1 MLKRN
6 TVWFVGLLLS
16 LMASHTLGL
25 GLGSVTV
32 ESYLNQ
38 PLRLRIEILQ
48 LGETRIEDVTVQMAS
63 TDDFARFGIER
74 VGVLSSVRLRAEES
88 ADGAYVFL
96 TSNTSITEPYLSFI
110 LETRWPSGRLLS
122 EHTVLLDLPAYRE
135 ESARAESSLRQPIST
150 VLRAPE
156 NNATRTGSLFA
167 APSRQTS
174 APQIQARDSADNSNV
189 AEASEEA
196 NSILADAEPER
207 TALPERNTIETD
219 ASSTLI
225 GIARQIRPDE
235 SVSLQQT
242 MIAIQT
248 LNPDAFADGNIN
260 RLLTGQILRLP
271 TEQEM
276 RSVDAAE
283 AIAEVGRQNQEMAD
297 AEPFSLP
304 GQTDSGQNRPSG
316 RLSVIAADSDAI
328 DASSTTASS
337 ASEENAEL
345 DRRIAELENELSVRQ
360 EEADRARVDRENLGF
375 RLADL
380 DAQIE
385 AAQELIR
392 LQDIQLAQLRESLA
406 LAEAA
411 AEAAAAEQ
419 AAQEAILASDAQTA
433 AASTSSS
440 GLLAVLAN
448 NSIVLFGGLGFFVLL
463 LVWVMLRRNRAASLK
478 DSGVLEPLV
487 EMQAEQLRAEAGDG
501 ASASANESGSADGAS
516 ELEDHKEAQLNE
528 ELNEIMSASG
538 DSSDADHDEKID
550 APSVDIETPADDDD
564 TDSFLHDLGIDLDD
578 FDSSIFDLDDD
589 DDSTASGQ
597 SGTQKGKVSSDD
609 LEMTFGL
616 SNPGSPDIDEEE
628 PVSEVAQ
635 SVDTSV
641 DEKVPEDGFDK
652 ANGELPEQE
661 AVSLPEE
668 KSLPQDGAGGSAVN
682 PESDA
687 AHALDM
693 VSSEDE
699 SEPELS
705 NGRANEPDDLDIEAF
720 EFDAEAPA
728 KVTTSDGEGREE
740 PEELDLET
748 FSFDAPKMD
757 PEANKEP
764 QEVGQSEDSDNA
776 LDFDFDASDIP
787 EQTEAPENDELEQFQ
802 FTPTDADESV
812 PEQAANTDEEEGGN
826 SAQEAASIDAEHD
839 VSGVQSKEQVE
850 LDDLGFFSEE
860 EARAQ
865 DDEDSGADESDDEVS
880 ILSDDDETAT
890 KLELA
895 YAYQKMGDA
904 DGAME
909 ILQEVISE
917 GNEGQIAEAREL
929 LDALREKP

>member
-25 GLGSVTV
+25 GLGSVAV

-122 EHTVLLDLPAYRE
+122 EHTVLLDLPVYRE

-174 APQIQARDSADNSNV
+174 APQIQARDSVDNSNV
-189 AEASEEA
+189 VEASEEA

-207 TALPERNTIETD
+207 TALSERNTIETD

-271 TEQEM
+271 TEQEI

-304 GQTDSGQNRPSG
+304 GQADSGQNRPSG

-433 AASTSSS
+433 AASTASS

-463 LVWVMLRRNRAASLK
+463 LVWGMLRRNRAAALK

-487 EMQAEQLRAEAGDG
+487 EMQAEQVLAEAGDG

-516 ELEDHKEAQLNE
+516 ELDDHKEAQLNE

-538 DSSDADHDEKID
+538 DSSDADHDEKTD
-550 APSVDIETPADDDD
+550 APSIDTETPADDD
-564 TDSFLHDLGIDLDD
+564 TDSFLDDLGIDLDD

-597 SGTQKGKVSSDD
+597 SGAHKGKVSSDD
-609 LEMTFGL
+609 LEMTFDL

-628 PVSEVAQ
+628 PGSEVAQ
-635 SVDTSV
+635 SVDTSA

-652 ANGELPEQE
+652 ASGDLPEQE
-661 AVSLPEE
+661 AVSLTEE
-668 KSLPQDGAGGSAVN
+668 KSSPQDGAGGLAVN

-699 SEPELS
+699 TEPELS

-728 KVTTSDGEGREE
+728 KATTSDGEGREE

-764 QEVGQSEDSDNA
+764 QEIGQSEGSDNA
-776 LDFDFDASDIP
+776 LDFDVDASDIS
-787 EQTEAPENDELEQFQ
+787 EQTEAPENDELEQFE
-802 FTPTDADESV
+802 FTPTDADDSV
-812 PEQAANTDEEEGGN
+812 SEQAANTDEEEGGN
-826 SAQEAASIDAEHD
+826 SAQEAASIDAEHE
-839 VSGVQSKEQVE
+839 VSGMQSEEEVE
-850 LDDLGFFSEE
+850 LDDLDFFSEE

>member
-25 GLGSVTV
+25 GLGSVAV

-122 EHTVLLDLPAYRE
+122 EHTVLLDLPVYRE

-174 APQIQARDSADNSNV
+174 APQIQARDSVDNSNV

-207 TALPERNTIETD
+207 TALSERNTIETD

-271 TEQEM
+271 TEQEI

-433 AASTSSS
+433 AASTASS

-463 LVWVMLRRNRAASLK
+463 LVWGMLRRNRAAALK

-487 EMQAEQLRAEAGDG
+487 EMQAEQVLAEAGDG

-516 ELEDHKEAQLNE
+516 EHDDHKEAQLNE

-538 DSSDADHDEKID
+538 DSSDADHDEKTD
-550 APSVDIETPADDDD
+550 APSIDTETPADDD
-564 TDSFLHDLGIDLDD
+564 TDSFLDDLGIDLDD

-597 SGTQKGKVSSDD
+597 SGAHKGKVSSDD
-609 LEMTFGL
+609 LEMTFDL

-628 PVSEVAQ
+628 PGSEVAQ
-635 SVDTSV
+635 SVDTSA

-652 ANGELPEQE
+652 ASGDLPEQE
-661 AVSLPEE
+661 AVSLTEE
-668 KSLPQDGAGGSAVN
+668 KSSPQDGAGGLAVN

-699 SEPELS
+699 TEPELS

-728 KVTTSDGEGREE
+728 KATTSDGEGREE

-764 QEVGQSEDSDNA
+764 QEVGQSEGSDNA

-787 EQTEAPENDELEQFQ
+787 EQTEAPEKDELEQFQ

-826 SAQEAASIDAEHD
+826 SAQEAASIDAEHE
-839 VSGVQSKEQVE
+839 VSGMQSEEKVE
-850 LDDLGFFSEE
+850 LDDLDFFSEE

-865 DDEDSGADESDDEVS
+865 DDEDSGPDESDDEVS

>member
-74 VGVLSSVRLRAEES
+74 VGVLSNVRLRAEES

-96 TSNTSITEPYLSFI
+96 TSNTFISEPYLSFI

-122 EHTVLLDLPAYRE
+122 EHTVLLDLPVYRE

-174 APQIQARDSADNSNV
+174 APQMQARDSADNSTV

-207 TALPERNTIETD
+207 TALSERNTIETD

-283 AIAEVGRQNQEMAD
+283 AIAEVGRQNQEMAE

-463 LVWVMLRRNRAASLK
+463 LVWVMLRRNRAAALK
-478 DSGVLEPLV
+478 DSGVLEPLG
-487 EMQAEQLRAEAGDG
+487 EMQAEQVLAEAGDG

-516 ELEDHKEAQLNE
+516 ELDDHKEAQLNE

-538 DSSDADHDEKID
+538 DSSDADHDEKTD
-550 APSVDIETPADDDD
+550 APSVDTETPADDD
-564 TDSFLHDLGIDLDD
+564 TDSFIDDLGIDLDD

-597 SGTQKGKVSSDD
+597 SGAHKGKVSSDD
-609 LEMTFGL
+609 LEMTFDL
-616 SNPGSPDIDEEE
+616 SDPGSPDIDEEE
-628 PVSEVAQ
+628 PGSEVAQ
-635 SVDTSV
+635 SVDTSA
-641 DEKVPEDGFDK
+641 DEKVPENGFDK
-652 ANGELPEQE
+652 ASGELPEQE
-661 AVSLPEE
+661 AVSLTEE
-668 KSLPQDGAGGSAVN
+668 KSSPQDGAGGLAVN

-728 KVTTSDGEGREE
+728 KATTSDGEGREE

-764 QEVGQSEDSDNA
+764 QEVGQSEGSDNA

-839 VSGVQSKEQVE
+839 VSGGQSEEKVE
-850 LDDLGFFSEE
+850 LDDLDFFSEE

-865 DDEDSGADESDDEVS
+865 DDEDSGPDESDDEVS

>member
-1 MLKRN
+1 MLRRN

-16 LMASHTLGL
+16 FMASHTLGL
-25 GLGSVTV
+25 SLGSVTV

-74 VGVLSSVRLRAEES
+74 VGILSSVRFRAQET

-110 LETRWPSGRLLS
+110 LETRWPSGRSLS
-122 EHTVLLDLPAYRE
+122 EHMVLLDLPVYRE
-135 ESARAESSLRQPIST
+135 EPARAESSLRQPLST
-150 VLRAPE
+150 VLRSPE
-156 NNATRTGSLFA
+156 DNVTRTGALSA

-174 APQIQARDSADNSNV
+174 APQTQARDSADNSSV

-207 TALPERNTIETD
+207 TALSERNTIETD
-219 ASSTLI
+219 AGSTLI

-271 TEQEM
+271 SEPEI

-283 AIAEVGRQNQEMAD
+283 AYAEVDRQNQEMAD
-297 AEPFSLP
+297 AEPFGLP
-304 GQTDSGQNRPSG
+304 GQADSGQNRPSG

-328 DASSTTASS
+328 AASSATASP

-345 DRRIAELENELSVRQ
+345 DRRIAQLENELSVRQ

-419 AAQEAILASDAQTA
+419 AAREAISASDAQTTA
-433 AASTSSS
+433 ALTSSS
-440 GLLAVLAN
+440 ALLAVLAN

-463 LVWVMLRRNRAASLK
+463 LVWVMLRRNRAEALK
-478 DSGVLEPLV
+478 GSGDLEPLV
-487 EMQAEQLRAEAGDG
+487 EMQTEQLRAGADDG
-501 ASASANESGSADGAS
+501 VGAEVDESWSADGAS
-516 ELEDHKEAQLNE
+516 ELEDHKETQLNE

-538 DSSDADHDEKID
+538 DSSDAEHNEKTD
-550 APSVDIETPADDDD
+550 APSVDTESPADDD
-564 TDSFLHDLGIDLDD
+564 TDSFLDDVGIDLGD

-589 DDSTASGQ
+589 DDATDSGRN
-597 SGTQKGKVSSDD
+597 GGHEGKVSSDD
-609 LEMTFGL
+609 LEMTFEL
-616 SNPGSPDIDEEE
+616 SDPGSSDFNAEEAA
-628 PVSEVAQ
+628 SEVHQ
-635 SVDTSV
+635 SVDISA
-641 DEKVPEDGFDK
+641 DKKAPEDGFDK
-652 ANGELPEQE
+652 SSRNLPEQE
-661 AVSLPEE
+661 AVSLTGGEE
-668 KSLPQDGAGGSAVN
+668 SPQDEADESAVKLA
-682 PESDA
+682 PDA
-687 AHALDM
+687 AHALGM
-693 VSSEDE
+693 EISENE
-699 SEPELS
+699 AEPGLS
-705 NGRANEPDDLDIEAF
+705 NGQANEPDDLDIEAL
-720 EFDAEAPA
+720 EFDAQASSNA
-728 KVTTSDGEGREE
+728 TTSDREE
-740 PEELDLET
+740 RAEREELDLET
-748 FSFDAPKMD
+748 SFDATKID
-757 PEANKEP
+757 PETSKEP
-764 QEVGQSEDSDNA
+764 QEAVLFDAKHDSSGTQSEG
-776 LDFDFDASDIP
+776 
-787 EQTEAPENDELEQFQ
+787 E
-802 FTPTDADESV
+802 V
-812 PEQAANTDEEEGGN
+812 G
-826 SAQEAASIDAEHD
+826 
-839 VSGVQSKEQVE
+839 
-850 LDDLGFFSEE
+850 LDDLDFFSEE

-865 DDEDSGADESDDEVS
+865 DDADSEADKSDDEVS
-880 ILSDDDETAT
+880 ILSDDDETAI

-895 YAYQKMGDA
+895 YAYRKMGDS

-917 GNEGQIAEAREL
+917 GNEGQRAEAREL

>member
-1 MLKRN
+1 MLRRN

-16 LMASHTLGL
+16 FMASHTLGL
-25 GLGSVTV
+25 SLGSVTV

-74 VGVLSSVRLRAEES
+74 VGILSSVRFRAQET

-110 LETRWPSGRLLS
+110 LETRWPSGRSLS
-122 EHTVLLDLPAYRE
+122 EHMVLLDLPVYRE
-135 ESARAESSLRQPIST
+135 EPARAESSLRQPLST
-150 VLRAPE
+150 VLRSPE
-156 NNATRTGSLFA
+156 DNVTRTGALSA

-174 APQIQARDSADNSNV
+174 APQTQARDSADNSSV

-196 NSILADAEPER
+196 NSILADAESER
-207 TALPERNTIETD
+207 TALSERNTIETD
-219 ASSTLI
+219 AGSTLI
-225 GIARQIRPDE
+225 GVARQIRPDE

-271 TEQEM
+271 SEPEI

-283 AIAEVGRQNQEMAD
+283 AYAEVDRQNQEMAD
-297 AEPFSLP
+297 AEPFGLP
-304 GQTDSGQNRPSG
+304 GQADSGQNRPPG

-328 DASSTTASS
+328 AASSATASP

-345 DRRIAELENELSVRQ
+345 DRRIAQLENELSVRQ

-419 AAQEAILASDAQTA
+419 AAREAISASDAQTTA
-433 AASTSSS
+433 ALTSSS
-440 GLLAVLAN
+440 ALLAVLAN

-463 LVWVMLRRNRAASLK
+463 LVWVMLRRNRAEALK
-478 DSGVLEPLV
+478 GSGDLEPLV
-487 EMQAEQLRAEAGDG
+487 EMQTEQLRAGADDG
-501 ASASANESGSADGAS
+501 VGAEVDESWSADGAS
-516 ELEDHKEAQLNE
+516 ELEDHKKTQLNE

-538 DSSDADHDEKID
+538 DSSDAEHNEKTD
-550 APSVDIETPADDDD
+550 APSVDTESPADDD
-564 TDSFLHDLGIDLDD
+564 TDSFLDDVGIDLGD

-589 DDSTASGQ
+589 DDATDSGRN
-597 SGTQKGKVSSDD
+597 GGHEGKVSSDD
-609 LEMTFGL
+609 LEMTFEL
-616 SNPGSPDIDEEE
+616 SDPGSSDFNAEEAA
-628 PVSEVAQ
+628 SEVHQ
-635 SVDTSV
+635 SVDISA
-641 DEKVPEDGFDK
+641 DKKAPEDGFDK
-652 ANGELPEQE
+652 SSRNLPEQE
-661 AVSLPEE
+661 AVSLTWGEE
-668 KSLPQDGAGGSAVN
+668 SPQDEADESAVKLA
-682 PESDA
+682 PDA
-687 AHALDM
+687 AHALGM
-693 VSSEDE
+693 EISENE
-699 SEPELS
+699 AEPGLS
-705 NGRANEPDDLDIEAF
+705 NGQANEPDDLDIEAL
-720 EFDAEAPA
+720 EFDAQASSNA
-728 KVTTSDGEGREE
+728 TTSDREE
-740 PEELDLET
+740 RAEREELDLET
-748 FSFDAPKMD
+748 SFDATKID
-757 PEANKEP
+757 PETSKEP
-764 QEVGQSEDSDNA
+764 LEAVLFDAKHDSSGTQSEGEVG
-776 LDFDFDASDIP
+776 
-787 EQTEAPENDELEQFQ
+787 
-802 FTPTDADESV
+802 
-812 PEQAANTDEEEGGN
+812 
-826 SAQEAASIDAEHD
+826 
-839 VSGVQSKEQVE
+839 
-850 LDDLGFFSEE
+850 LDDLDFFSEE

-865 DDEDSGADESDDEVS
+865 DDADSEADKSDDEVS
-880 ILSDDDETAT
+880 ILSDDDETAI

-895 YAYQKMGDA
+895 YAYRKMGDS

-917 GNEGQIAEAREL
+917 GNEGQRAEAREL

>member
-25 GLGSVTV
+25 GLGSVAV

-122 EHTVLLDLPAYRE
+122 EHTVLLDLPVYRE

-174 APQIQARDSADNSNV
+174 APQIQARDSVDNSNV
-189 AEASEEA
+189 VEASEEA

-207 TALPERNTIETD
+207 TALSERNTIETD

-271 TEQEM
+271 TEQEI

-304 GQTDSGQNRPSG
+304 GQADSGQNRPSG

-433 AASTSSS
+433 AASTASS

-463 LVWVMLRRNRAASLK
+463 LVWGMLRRNRAAALK

-487 EMQAEQLRAEAGDG
+487 EMQAEQVLAEAGDG

-516 ELEDHKEAQLNE
+516 ELDDHKEAQLNE
-528 ELNEIMSASG
+528 ELNEIMPASG
-538 DSSDADHDEKID
+538 DSSDADHDEKTD
-550 APSVDIETPADDDD
+550 APSIDTETPADDD
-564 TDSFLHDLGIDLDD
+564 TDSFLDDLGIDLDD

-597 SGTQKGKVSSDD
+597 SGAHKGKVSSDD
-609 LEMTFGL
+609 LEMTFDL

-628 PVSEVAQ
+628 PGSEVAQ
-635 SVDTSV
+635 SVDTSA

-652 ANGELPEQE
+652 ASGDLPEQE
-661 AVSLPEE
+661 AVSLTEE
-668 KSLPQDGAGGSAVN
+668 KSSPQDGAGGLAVN

-699 SEPELS
+699 TEPELS

-728 KVTTSDGEGREE
+728 KATTSDGEGREE

-764 QEVGQSEDSDNA
+764 QEVGQSEGSDNA

-787 EQTEAPENDELEQFQ
+787 EQTEAPEKDELEQFQ

-826 SAQEAASIDAEHD
+826 SAQEAASIDAEHE
-839 VSGVQSKEQVE
+839 VSGMQSEEEVE
-850 LDDLGFFSEE
+850 LDDLDFFSEE

-865 DDEDSGADESDDEVS
+865 DDEDSGPDESDDEVS

>member
-25 GLGSVTV
+25 GLGSVAV

-122 EHTVLLDLPAYRE
+122 EHTVLLDLPVYRE

-174 APQIQARDSADNSNV
+174 APQIQARDSVDNSNV

-207 TALPERNTIETD
+207 TALSERNTIETD

-271 TEQEM
+271 TEQEI

-419 AAQEAILASDAQTA
+419 AAQEAILASDAQTE

-463 LVWVMLRRNRAASLK
+463 LVWGMLRRNRAAALK

-487 EMQAEQLRAEAGDG
+487 EMQAEHLRAEKGDG

-516 ELEDHKEAQLNE
+516 EHDDHKEAQLNE

-538 DSSDADHDEKID
+538 DSSDADHDEKTD
-550 APSVDIETPADDDD
+550 APSIDTETPADDD
-564 TDSFLHDLGIDLDD
+564 TDSFLDDLGIDLDD

-597 SGTQKGKVSSDD
+597 SGAHKGKVSSDD
-609 LEMTFGL
+609 LEMTFDL

-628 PVSEVAQ
+628 PGSEVAQ
-635 SVDTSV
+635 SVDTSA

-652 ANGELPEQE
+652 ASGDLPEQE
-661 AVSLPEE
+661 AVSLTEE
-668 KSLPQDGAGGSAVN
+668 KSSPQDGAGGLAVN
-682 PESDA
+682 PVSDA

-699 SEPELS
+699 TEPELS

-728 KVTTSDGEGREE
+728 KATTSDGEGREE

-764 QEVGQSEDSDNA
+764 QEVGQSEGSDNA
-776 LDFDFDASDIP
+776 LDFDFDASDIS
-787 EQTEAPENDELEQFQ
+787 EQTEAPENDELEQFE
-802 FTPTDADESV
+802 FTPTDADDSV
-812 PEQAANTDEEEGGN
+812 SEQAANTDEEEGGN
-826 SAQEAASIDAEHD
+826 SAQEAASIDAEHE
-839 VSGVQSKEQVE
+839 VSGMQSEEKVE
-850 LDDLGFFSEE
+850 LDDLDFFSEE

-865 DDEDSGADESDDEVS
+865 DDEDSGPDESDDEVS

-929 LDALREKP
+929 LDALRENS

>member
-1 MLKRN
+1 MLRRN

-16 LMASHTLGL
+16 FMASHTLGL
-25 GLGSVTV
+25 SLGSVTV

-74 VGVLSSVRLRAEES
+74 VGILSSVRFRAQET

-110 LETRWPSGRLLS
+110 LETRWPSGRSLS
-122 EHTVLLDLPAYRE
+122 EHMVLLDLPVYRE
-135 ESARAESSLRQPIST
+135 EPARAESSLRQPLST
-150 VLRAPE
+150 VLRSPE
-156 NNATRTGSLFA
+156 DNVTRTGALSA

-174 APQIQARDSADNSNV
+174 ATQTQARDSADNSSV

-207 TALPERNTIETD
+207 TALSERNTIETD
-219 ASSTLI
+219 AGSTLI

-271 TEQEM
+271 SEPEI
-276 RSVDAAE
+276 RSVDSAE
-283 AIAEVGRQNQEMAD
+283 AYAEVDRQNQEMAD
-297 AEPFSLP
+297 AEPFGLP
-304 GQTDSGQNRPSG
+304 GQADSGQNRPSG

-328 DASSTTASS
+328 AASSATASP

-345 DRRIAELENELSVRQ
+345 DRRIAQLENELSVRQ

-419 AAQEAILASDAQTA
+419 AAREAISASDAQTTA
-433 AASTSSS
+433 ALTSSS
-440 GLLAVLAN
+440 ALLAVLAN
-448 NSIVLFGGLGFFVLL
+448 NSIVIFGGLGFFVLL
-463 LVWVMLRRNRAASLK
+463 LVWVMLRRNRAEALK
-478 DSGVLEPLV
+478 GSGDLEPLV
-487 EMQAEQLRAEAGDG
+487 EMQTEQLRAG
-501 ASASANESGSADGAS
+501 A
-516 ELEDHKEAQLNE
+516 
-528 ELNEIMSASG
+528 
-538 DSSDADHDEKID
+538 
-550 APSVDIETPADDDD
+550 DDD
-564 TDSFLHDLGIDLDD
+564 TDSFLDDVGIDLGD

-589 DDSTASGQ
+589 DDATDSGRN
-597 SGTQKGKVSSDD
+597 GGHEGKVSSDD
-609 LEMTFGL
+609 LEMTFEL
-616 SNPGSPDIDEEE
+616 SDPGSSDFNAEEAA
-628 PVSEVAQ
+628 SEVHQ
-635 SVDTSV
+635 SVDISA
-641 DEKVPEDGFDK
+641 DKKAPEDGFDK
-652 ANGELPEQE
+652 SSRNLPEQE
-661 AVSLPEE
+661 AVSLTWGEE
-668 KSLPQDGAGGSAVN
+668 SPQDEADESAVKLA
-682 PESDA
+682 PDA
-687 AHALDM
+687 AHALGM
-693 VSSEDE
+693 EISENE
-699 SEPELS
+699 AEPGLS
-705 NGRANEPDDLDIEAF
+705 NGQANEPDDLDIEAL
-720 EFDAEAPA
+720 EFDAQASSNA
-728 KVTTSDGEGREE
+728 TTSDREE
-740 PEELDLET
+740 RAEREELDLET
-748 FSFDAPKMD
+748 SFDATKID
-757 PEANKEP
+757 PETSKEP
-764 QEVGQSEDSDNA
+764 QEAVLFDAKHDSSGTQSEG
-776 LDFDFDASDIP
+776 
-787 EQTEAPENDELEQFQ
+787 E
-802 FTPTDADESV
+802 V
-812 PEQAANTDEEEGGN
+812 G
-826 SAQEAASIDAEHD
+826 
-839 VSGVQSKEQVE
+839 
-850 LDDLGFFSEE
+850 LDDLDFFSEE

-865 DDEDSGADESDDEVS
+865 DDADSEADKSDDEVS
-880 ILSDDDETAT
+880 ILSDDDETAI

-895 YAYQKMGDA
+895 YAYRKMGDS

-917 GNEGQIAEAREL
+917 GNEGQRAEAREL

>member
-1 MLKRN
+1 MLRRN

-16 LMASHTLGL
+16 FMASHTLGL
-25 GLGSVTV
+25 SLGSVTV

-74 VGVLSSVRLRAEES
+74 VGILSSVRFRAQET

-110 LETRWPSGRLLS
+110 LETRWPSGRSLS
-122 EHTVLLDLPAYRE
+122 EHMVLLDLPVYRE
-135 ESARAESSLRQPIST
+135 EPARAESSLRQPLST
-150 VLRAPE
+150 VLRSPE
-156 NNATRTGSLFA
+156 DNVTRTGALSA

-174 APQIQARDSADNSNV
+174 APQTQARDSADNSSV

-207 TALPERNTIETD
+207 TALSERNTIETD
-219 ASSTLI
+219 AGSTLI

-271 TEQEM
+271 SEPEI

-283 AIAEVGRQNQEMAD
+283 AYAGVDRQNQEMAD
-297 AEPFSLP
+297 AEPFGLP
-304 GQTDSGQNRPSG
+304 GQADSGQNRPSG

-328 DASSTTASS
+328 AASSATASP

-345 DRRIAELENELSVRQ
+345 DRRIAQLENELSVRQ

-419 AAQEAILASDAQTA
+419 AAREAISASDAQTTA
-433 AASTSSS
+433 ALTSSS
-440 GLLAVLAN
+440 ALLAVLAN

-463 LVWVMLRRNRAASLK
+463 LVWVMLRRNRAEALK
-478 DSGVLEPLV
+478 GSGDLEPLV
-487 EMQAEQLRAEAGDG
+487 EMQTEQLRAG
-501 ASASANESGSADGAS
+501 A
-516 ELEDHKEAQLNE
+516 
-528 ELNEIMSASG
+528 
-538 DSSDADHDEKID
+538 
-550 APSVDIETPADDDD
+550 DDD
-564 TDSFLHDLGIDLDD
+564 TDSFLDDVGIDLGD

-589 DDSTASGQ
+589 DDATDSGRN
-597 SGTQKGKVSSDD
+597 GGHEGKVSSDD
-609 LEMTFGL
+609 LEMTFEL
-616 SNPGSPDIDEEE
+616 SDPGSSDFNAEEAA
-628 PVSEVAQ
+628 SEVHQ
-635 SVDTSV
+635 SVDISA
-641 DEKVPEDGFDK
+641 DKKAPEDGFDK
-652 ANGELPEQE
+652 SSRNLPEQE
-661 AVSLPEE
+661 AVSLTWGEE
-668 KSLPQDGAGGSAVN
+668 SPQDEADESAVKLA
-682 PESDA
+682 PDA
-687 AHALDM
+687 AHALGM
-693 VSSEDE
+693 EISENE
-699 SEPELS
+699 AEPGLS
-705 NGRANEPDDLDIEAF
+705 NGQANEPDDLDIEAL
-720 EFDAEAPA
+720 EFDAQAPSNA
-728 KVTTSDGEGREE
+728 TTSDREE
-740 PEELDLET
+740 WVEREELDLET
-748 FSFDAPKMD
+748 SFDATKID
-757 PEANKEP
+757 PETSKEP
-764 QEVGQSEDSDNA
+764 QEAVLFDAKHDSSGTQSEG
-776 LDFDFDASDIP
+776 
-787 EQTEAPENDELEQFQ
+787 E
-802 FTPTDADESV
+802 V
-812 PEQAANTDEEEGGN
+812 G
-826 SAQEAASIDAEHD
+826 
-839 VSGVQSKEQVE
+839 
-850 LDDLGFFSEE
+850 LDDLDFFSEE

-865 DDEDSGADESDDEVS
+865 DDADSEADKSDDEVS
-880 ILSDDDETAT
+880 ILSDDDETAI

-895 YAYQKMGDA
+895 YAYRKMGDS

-917 GNEGQIAEAREL
+917 GNEGQRAEAREL
-929 LDALREKP
+929 LDALREKS

>member
-1 MLKRN
+1 MVVFSIGVFRFRASKVKGTMLKRN
-6 TVWFVGLLLS
+6 TVWFVGLLLG

-74 VGVLSSVRLRAEES
+74 VGVLSNVRLRVEES

-96 TSNTSITEPYLSFI
+96 TSNTFISEPYLSFI

-122 EHTVLLDLPAYRE
+122 EHTVLLDLPVYRE

-174 APQIQARDSADNSNV
+174 APQIQASDSADNSNV

-207 TALPERNTIETD
+207 TALSERNTIETD

-248 LNPDAFADGNIN
+248 LNPNAFADGNIN

-271 TEQEM
+271 TEQEI

-297 AEPFSLP
+297 AEPFGLP

-316 RLSVIAADSDAI
+316 RLSVIAAVSDAI

-419 AAQEAILASDAQTA
+419 AAQEATLASDAQTA

-501 ASASANESGSADGAS
+501 SSASANESGSADGAS

-538 DSSDADHDEKID
+538 DSSDADHDGKTD
-550 APSVDIETPADDDD
+550 APSVDTETPADDD
-564 TDSFLHDLGIDLDD
+564 TDSFLDDLGIDLDD

-597 SGTQKGKVSSDD
+597 SGTHKGKVSSDD
-609 LEMTFGL
+609 LEMTFDL
-616 SNPGSPDIDEEE
+616 SDPGSPDIDEKE
-628 PVSEVAQ
+628 PASEVVQ
-635 SVDTSV
+635 SV
-641 DEKVPEDGFDK
+641 
-652 ANGELPEQE
+652 
-661 AVSLPEE
+661 
-668 KSLPQDGAGGSAVN
+668 
-682 PESDA
+682 
-687 AHALDM
+687 
-693 VSSEDE
+693 
-699 SEPELS
+699 
-705 NGRANEPDDLDIEAF
+705 
-720 EFDAEAPA
+720 
-728 KVTTSDGEGREE
+728 
-740 PEELDLET
+740 
-748 FSFDAPKMD
+748 
-757 PEANKEP
+757 
-764 QEVGQSEDSDNA
+764 
-776 LDFDFDASDIP
+776 DASDIP
-787 EQTEAPENDELEQFQ
+787 EQTEAPEKDELEQFQ

-839 VSGVQSKEQVE
+839 VSGMQSEEEVE
-850 LDDLGFFSEE
+850 LDDLDFFSEE

>member
-1 MLKRN
+1 MLRRN

-16 LMASHTLGL
+16 FMASHTLGL
-25 GLGSVTV
+25 SLGSVTV

-74 VGVLSSVRLRAEES
+74 VGILSSVRFRAQET

-110 LETRWPSGRLLS
+110 LETRWPSGRSLS
-122 EHTVLLDLPAYRE
+122 EHMVLLDLPVYRE
-135 ESARAESSLRQPIST
+135 EPARAESSLRQPLST
-150 VLRAPE
+150 VLRSPE
-156 NNATRTGSLFA
+156 DNVTRTGALSA

-174 APQIQARDSADNSNV
+174 APQTQALDSADNSSV

-207 TALPERNTIETD
+207 TALSERNTIETD
-219 ASSTLI
+219 AGSTLI

-271 TEQEM
+271 SEPEI

-283 AIAEVGRQNQEMAD
+283 AYAEVDRQNQEMAD
-297 AEPFSLP
+297 AEPFGLP
-304 GQTDSGQNRPSG
+304 GQADSGQNRPSG

-328 DASSTTASS
+328 AASSATASP

-345 DRRIAELENELSVRQ
+345 DRRIAQLENELSVRQ

-419 AAQEAILASDAQTA
+419 AAREAISASDAQTTA
-433 AASTSSS
+433 ALTSSS
-440 GLLAVLAN
+440 ALLAVLAN

-463 LVWVMLRRNRAASLK
+463 LVWVMLRRNRAEALK
-478 DSGVLEPLV
+478 GSGDLEPLV
-487 EMQAEQLRAEAGDG
+487 EMQTEQLRAGADDG
-501 ASASANESGSADGAS
+501 VGAEVDESWSADGAS
-516 ELEDHKEAQLNE
+516 ELEDHKKTQLNE

-538 DSSDADHDEKID
+538 DSSDAEHNEKTD
-550 APSVDIETPADDDD
+550 APSVDTESPADDD
-564 TDSFLHDLGIDLDD
+564 TDSFLDDVGIDLGD

-589 DDSTASGQ
+589 DDATDSGRN
-597 SGTQKGKVSSDD
+597 GGHEGKVSSDD
-609 LEMTFGL
+609 LEMTFEL
-616 SNPGSPDIDEEE
+616 SDPGSSDFNAEEAA
-628 PVSEVAQ
+628 SEVHQ
-635 SVDTSV
+635 SVDISA
-641 DEKVPEDGFDK
+641 DKKAPEDGFDK
-652 ANGELPEQE
+652 SSRNLPEQE
-661 AVSLPEE
+661 AVSLTGGEE
-668 KSLPQDGAGGSAVN
+668 SPQDEADESAVKLA
-682 PESDA
+682 PDA
-687 AHALDM
+687 AHALGM
-693 VSSEDE
+693 EISENE
-699 SEPELS
+699 AEPGLS
-705 NGRANEPDDLDIEAF
+705 NGQANEPDDLDIEAL
-720 EFDAEAPA
+720 EFDAQASSNA
-728 KVTTSDGEGREE
+728 TTSDREE
-740 PEELDLET
+740 RAEREELDLET
-748 FSFDAPKMD
+748 SFDATKID
-757 PEANKEP
+757 PETSKEP
-764 QEVGQSEDSDNA
+764 QEAVLFDAKHDSSGTQSEG
-776 LDFDFDASDIP
+776 
-787 EQTEAPENDELEQFQ
+787 E
-802 FTPTDADESV
+802 V
-812 PEQAANTDEEEGGN
+812 G
-826 SAQEAASIDAEHD
+826 
-839 VSGVQSKEQVE
+839 
-850 LDDLGFFSEE
+850 LDDLDFFSEE

-865 DDEDSGADESDDEVS
+865 DDADSEADKSDDEVS
-880 ILSDDDETAT
+880 ILSDDDETAI

-895 YAYQKMGDA
+895 YAYRKMGDS

-917 GNEGQIAEAREL
+917 GNEGQRAEAREL